1 MSTGIYP
8 ADNQDKASD
17 RPLPG
22 HSEEEIKK
30 LEERL
35 ADLRAQGILTGGDGP
50 KETLRPV
57 ARVPGALE
65 RFLKEWD

>member
-22 HSEEEIKK
+22 HSEEKIKN

-35 ADLRAQGILTGGDGP
+35 AEFRAQGILTEGDAP
-50 KETLRPV
+50 RETLRPG
-57 ARVPGALE
+57 ARVPGALD
-65 RFLKEWD
+65 RFPKARG